1 MTELNKKIELETST
15 DTAIDYSTCDA
26 QPFDS
31 VIHSDFLN
39 NKYQPL
45 K

>member
-1 MTELNKKIELETST
+1 MTNDNKQQKHS
-15 DTAIDYSTCDA
+15 DSTCDA